1 MAARTLHSD
10 TMPPMTRVLR
20 VWLVA
25 LLASAWGISML
36 PSGFP
41 MMDALPAEATCPEEQ
56 APEPAAKESPAE
68 GPLLVGCG
76 SSRQPWVP
84 LRTFLGHLKVGRAAT
99 RGAPSTH
106 AAVVPDSEHSLR
118 NGLGVPLRC

>member
-1 MAARTLHSD
+1 MAAKTLHTN

-20 VWLVA
+20 AWLAA
-25 LLASAWGISML
+25 LLVSAWGAYKL

-41 MMDALPAEATCPEEQ
+41 MMDALPAESTCPEEQ
-56 APEPAAKESPAE
+56 APEPPAKESPAE
-68 GPLLVGCG
+68 GPLLVGYS

-84 LRTFLGHLKVGRAAT
+84 VRTFLGHLKVGRAAT

-106 AAVVPDSEHSLR
+106 AAVVPDGEHSLR